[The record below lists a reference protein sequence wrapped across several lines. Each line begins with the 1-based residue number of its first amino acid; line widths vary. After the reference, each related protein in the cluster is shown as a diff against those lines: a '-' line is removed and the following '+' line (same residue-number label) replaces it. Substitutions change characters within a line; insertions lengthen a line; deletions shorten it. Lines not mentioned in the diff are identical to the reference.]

1 MGMCCCGS
9 DGEPSDERT
18 CKQIGCDYYEDPAT
32 SCLAPDGLCALPAAV
47 ATHLDRE
54 GRGDPVVLLASGGT
68 FRALYDLRDVVLRK
82 SDLGRQ
88 VMALYGEH
96 SSRAVEVAR
105 RDPALLMETMRVFLL
120 AASIGREVLRVHLGL
135 RSERRLTPAAFEAAR
150 ELMQRLR
157 AAAGDGSLDEP
168 ARFLNAEL
176 EALVDRDAGGIL
188 AALLP
193 GKE

>member
-32 SCLAPDGLCALPAAV
+32 SCLAPCPLPAAI

-54 GRGDPVVLLASGGT
+54 GSGDPVVLLASGGT
-68 FRALYDLRDVVLRK
+68 FRALYDLRDVVLRQ
-82 SDLGRQ
+82 SDLGRRL
-88 VMALYGEH
+88 MALYGEH
-96 SSRAVEVAR
+96 SGRAVEVAR

-120 AASIGREVLRVHLGL
+120 AATIGREVLRVRLGL
-135 RSERRLTPAAFEAAR
+135 RSGRRFTPAAFEAAR

-157 AAAGDGSLDEP
+157 DAAGDSSLDEP
-168 ARFLNAEL
+168 ARFLDAEL
-176 EALVDRDAGGIL
+176 GALVDRDADEIL